1 MDKKSSFITKSEED
15 RKRPKIGAEMGKKET
30 NEAMEGLIAY
40 WQMHRH
46 FDANIADLAR
56 YVRVSRD
63 TVYRWLNK
71 KARPKEQKLKLIQEW
86 LDQRKY
92 QE

>member
-1 MDKKSSFITKSEED
+1 
-15 RKRPKIGAEMGKKET
+15 MGQNQA
-30 NEAMEGLIAY
+30 NEAIERLIAY
-40 WQMHRH
+40 WQLHRH

-71 KARPKEQKLKLIQEW
+71 KARPKGQKLKLIQEW